1 MVGTLGR
8 VSNVKGKTTFYHL
21 GFQMPRC
28 FSGALCVLAVTQLQF
43 MSVTNNHLCL
53 CSTSWF
59 SWWATWDLI

>member
-28 FSGALCVLAVTQLQF
+28 FSGALFVCPSSYTVAVYV
-43 MSVTNNHLCL
+43 SN
-53 CSTSWF
+53 
-59 SWWATWDLI
+59 